1 MLLFPVPSQITL
13 PRREM
18 PSTRRNIMSDLPTA
32 VPFDAPTFALSD
44 HFSRL
49 PPRGGVYLK
58 RVATESVVRELLH
71 ELGFACK
78 NFKYVLESGQYD
90 SLRVCLDIIITSWSR
105 LRVKSHTCFS
115 L

>member
-1 MLLFPVPSQITL
+1 
-13 PRREM
+13 M

-90 SLRVCLDIIITSWSR
+90 SLS
-105 LRVKSHTCFS
+105 KSVSGYHHHIVGRAEGS
-115 L
+115 PG